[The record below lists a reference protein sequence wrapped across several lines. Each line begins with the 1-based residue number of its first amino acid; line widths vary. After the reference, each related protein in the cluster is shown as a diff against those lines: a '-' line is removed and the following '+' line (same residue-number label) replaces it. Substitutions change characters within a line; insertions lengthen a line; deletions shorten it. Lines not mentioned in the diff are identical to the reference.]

1 MNQPTPDSGLYCLVL
16 MLQYLEQTVDPQAIW
31 HEFADTDGRLNT
43 IAMLRAA
50 KQLGVKARQVKIK
63 PARLAKYTYP
73 LIARDEERDEYF
85 IIAAVQ
91 DDFALVQK
99 VGERP
104 VKIPL
109 GELWQLWQG
118 HAILMTHRSSM
129 VGDKRRFD
137 LSWFIPVI
145 VKYRKVLREILLA
158 SLALQIFALLT
169 PIVFQ
174 VVMDKVLVHH
184 ALMTLDVL
192 AAGLFLIILFE
203 VTLEGLRSY
212 LFTHTTSKMD
222 IELGCNL
229 FDHLMKLPL
238 SFFQSR
244 PVGQIVQR
252 VRELENI
259 RAFLTG
265 NTLTVLLDILFSFV
279 FFGVMFLYSPTLTWV
294 VIASI
299 PFYVLISVL
308 VTPEIRRRTEER
320 FQRGAASQSFLTESL
335 SGIETLKTMA
345 VEPRIKQRWE
355 EQLSAYVKA
364 TYRSSILGIYGGQS
378 VQLVSKFVTMLL
390 MWMGAMQVIDG
401 NMTVGELI
409 AFNMFSGQVAA
420 PILRL
425 AQLWQEFL
433 QFRVSMEKL
442 GDLLNT
448 RTEPQQG
455 LNRPALP
462 AIEGDIEFRQVSF
475 RYAPDRPE
483 ALRQLN
489 LHIPAGQ
496 TIGVAGLSG
505 SGKSTLM
512 KLIQRL
518 YIPEQGRVYIDGN
531 DLTLL
536 DPAWLRR
543 QIGVVMQENVLFNR
557 TVHENIALAKPSAS
571 MDEVIEAAK
580 LAGAHEFILE
590 LPHGY
595 NTELGERGIGLSGGQ
610 CQRVAIAR
618 AILTNPRILIFDE
631 ATSALDY
638 ESERIIQQNMKSIC
652 KGRTVLVIAHRL
664 SAIRNCD
671 TIAVLDKGILVEQG
685 NHDEL
690 IKTDGRYASLWKLQS
705 GGDNNN
711 V

>member
-1 MNQPTPDSGLYCLVL
+1 MGSNSPDSGLYCFIL
-16 MLQYLEQTVDPQAIW
+16 MLQYLQQTADPEALW
-31 HEFADTDGRLNT
+31 HEFSTKEGRFDST
-43 IAMLRAA
+43 AILRAA
-50 KQLGVKARQVKIK
+50 KKLKVKARKINIT
-63 PARLAKYTYP
+63 PDRIEYFDFP
-73 LIARDEERDEYF
+73 CIAISNDGEFF
-85 IIAAVQ
+85 IIAAIQ
-91 DDFALVQK
+91 DQK
-99 VGERP
+99 VLIQKTDKTPEK
-104 VKIPL
+104 VTEE
-109 GELWQLWQG
+109 ELWQQWSG
-118 HAILMTHRSSM
+118 EVILLTHRSILAGS
-129 VGDKRRFD
+129 KRKFD
-137 LSWFIPVI
+137 LSWFLPVL
-145 VKYRKVLREILLA
+145 VKYRKVIREILLA
-158 SLALQIFALLT
+158 SLALQIFALFT
-169 PIVFQ
+169 PIIFQ

-184 ALMTLDVL
+184 ALKTLDVL
-192 AAGLFLIILFE
+192 AVGLLILIIFE
-203 VTLEGLRSY
+203 ITLEGLRSY
-212 LFTHTTSKMD
+212 LFAHTTSKMD

-229 FDHLMKLPL
+229 FDHLLKLPL
-238 SFFQSR
+238 AFFQSR

-279 FFGVMFLYSPTLTWV
+279 FFGVMYLYSPKLTLIV
-294 VIASI
+294 LASI
-299 PFYVLISVL
+299 PFYILISVL

-320 FQRGAASQSFLTESL
+320 FQRGAATQSFLTESL
-335 SGIETLKTMA
+335 TGMETVKAMA
-345 VEPRIKQRWE
+345 VEPKIRQRWE

-378 VQLVSKFVTMLL
+378 VQLVSKVVTMLL
-390 MWMGAMQVIDG
+390 MWQGALQVIDG

-433 QFRVSMEKL
+433 QFRVSMERL

-448 RTEPQQG
+448 QTEPLQG
-455 LNRPALP
+455 MNRPSLP
-462 AIEGDIEFRQVSF
+462 KLRGEIEFRQVIF
-475 RYAPDRPE
+475 RYEPGRPE
-483 ALRQLN
+483 ALRNLN
-489 LHIPAGQ
+489 LMIPAGQ
-496 TIGVAGLSG
+496 SLGVAGLSG

-543 QIGVVMQENVLFNR
+543 QIGVVMQENILFNR
-557 TVHENIALAKPSAS
+557 TVHDNIALANPSAS
-571 MDEVIEAAK
+571 MNRVIEAAT

-610 CQRVAIAR
+610 CQRIAIAR
-618 AILTNPRILIFDE
+618 AILTNPAILIFDE

-638 ESERIIQQNMKSIC
+638 ESERIIQQNMKKIC
-652 KGRTVLVIAHRL
+652 AGRTVIIIAHRL
-664 SAIRNCD
+664 SAIRDCD
-671 TIAVLDKGILVEQG
+671 TIAVMDKGMIIEQG
-685 NHDEL
+685 SHNEL
-690 IKTDGRYASLWKLQS
+690 ITTDGRYASLWKLQAR
-705 GGDNNN
+705 GDTSHA
-711 V
+711 

>member
-1 MNQPTPDSGLYCLVL
+1 MEQGKPSSGLYCLVL
-16 MLQYLEQTVDPQAIW
+16 MIQYLQQPVDPEAIW
-31 HEFADTDGRLNT
+31 HEYGADRAAFDSLTV
-43 IAMLRAA
+43 LRAA
-50 KQLGVKARQVKIK
+50 KKLGLKAREVSVKPK
-63 PARLAKYTYP
+63 RLTKYSCP
-73 LIARDEERDEYF
+73 FIAQEDTDEFF
-85 IIAAVQ
+85 IVAAVQ
-91 DDFALVQK
+91 DDFVLIQRAGSKPEKITLESLW
-99 VGERP
+99 ERWP
-104 VKIPL
+104 GK
-109 GELWQLWQG
+109 
-118 HAILMTHRSSM
+118 AILITHRASLAGS
-129 VGDKRRFD
+129 DRKFD

-145 VKYRKVLREILLA
+145 VKYRKVIREILLA
-158 SLALQIFALLT
+158 SLAIQMFALLT
-169 PIVFQ
+169 PIIFQ

-192 AAGLFLIILFE
+192 AMGFMLVIVFE

-222 IELGCNL
+222 VELGSKL
-229 FDHLMKLPL
+229 FDHLLKLPL
-238 SFFQSR
+238 AFFQSR

-252 VRELENI
+252 VRELENV

-279 FFGVMFLYSPTLTWV
+279 FFGIMFLYSAHLTWI

-299 PFYVLISVL
+299 PFYVLISIAL
-308 VTPEIRRRTEER
+308 TPEIRRRTEEK
-320 FQRGAASQSFLTESL
+320 FQRGAINQSFLTESL
-335 SGIETLKTMA
+335 TGIETLKAMA
-345 VEPRIKQRWE
+345 VEPKMRSRWE

-364 TYRSSILGIYGGQS
+364 TYRSSILGIYGSQS
-378 VQLVSKFVTMLL
+378 VQLVSKVVMLLL
-390 MWMGAMQVIDG
+390 MWQGALQVIAG

-420 PILRL
+420 PILRM

-433 QFRVSMEKL
+433 QFKVSMEKL
-442 GDLLNT
+442 GDLLNAP
-448 RTEPQQG
+448 TEPQQD

-462 AIEGDIEFRQVSF
+462 NIQGKIEFRQVIF

-483 ALRQLN
+483 ALRN
-489 LHIPAGQ
+489 LSLSIPAGQ

-518 YIPEQGRVYIDGN
+518 YVPEQGRIYIDGN

-543 QIGVVMQENVLFNR
+543 QIGVVMQENILFNR
-557 TVHENIALAKPSAS
+557 SVMDNISLAKPSAS
-571 MDEVIEAAK
+571 MNEIIEAAK
-580 LAGAHEFILE
+580 LAGAHDFILE

-595 NTELGERGIGLSGGQ
+595 NTQLGERGLGLSGGQ
-610 CQRVAIAR
+610 RQRVAIAR
-618 AILTNPRILIFDE
+618 AILTDPKILIFDE

-638 ESERIIQQNMKSIC
+638 ESERIIQQNMKKIC
-652 KGRTVLVIAHRL
+652 EGRTVIIIAHRL
-664 SAIRNCD
+664 SAIRDCD
-671 TIAVLDKGILVEQG
+671 TIAVMDKGSILEQG
-685 NHDEL
+685 SHGEL
-690 IKTDGRYASLWKLQS
+690 LKLDGRYASLWKLQT
-705 GGDNNN
+705 DRDPED